1 MAGKFLLGS
10 RRSTRDPPRQA
21 RRSGGFAGTA
31 PGIRDSLGIDLSFQG
46 FEMEL
51 ADPLSFYELVLLDD
65 DGCVALRRLD
75 DRACEMKRLFVRPTA
90 RGTGLGRRLAK
101 TVISEG
107 RTRGYS
113 RMLLDRLPTMVAART
128 LYQAL
133 GFRETASY
141 RYNPVPNT
149 AFLELEL

>member
-1 MAGKFLLGS
+1 MIHAAGPQERGAVQELL
-10 RRSTRDPPRQA
+10 REYA
-21 RRSGGFAGTA
+21 
-31 PGIRDSLGIDLSFQG
+31 DSLGIDLSFQG

-65 DGCVALRRLD
+65 DGYVALRRMD
-75 DRACEMKRLFVRPTA
+75 DRACEMKRLFVRPAA
-90 RGTGLGRRLAK
+90 RGTGLGRRLAE
-101 TVISEG
+101 TVIAEG

-113 RMLLDRLPTMVAART
+113 RRLLDSLPAMVAARA

-133 GFRETASY
+133 GFRETAPY